1 MLIEDYRSYSFNSFL
16 KGEEDALFVIS
27 FSVGYCRVVL
37 SGMNQ
42 ELFFKSLRS
51 KADSFVEY

>member
-1 MLIEDYRSYSFNSFL
+1 L

-27 FSVGYCRVVL
+27 FSVGILPGCFKWDE
-37 SGMNQ
+37 SGT
-42 ELFFKSLRS
+42 FFKSLRS